1 MCLDSGADTSAGA
14 YPHPMILSCP
24 ACKTRY
30 VVPDSAIGP
39 AGRQVRCAS
48 CRHSWHQVPAPLDLG
63 TAGAE
68 APPPLSRPAPPP
80 HREPGRP
87 AAREVPPGRA
97 RAPAAAATG
106 AEPEEAPEQ
115 YDAFAHRPPFKPRR
129 NPAKTWTMLAVA
141 AGLLMLAAT
150 AAVSWFGLPDVG
162 GRFALGGGD
171 GAGSPLTI
179 EDVSSERR
187 AMASGNDMLTV
198 TGRIVNQSDKA
209 QPVPQLQGELRD
221 AQGRAVY
228 RWPIS
233 PPVPELPP
241 GQSVTF
247 NSGEVGTPRSARKV
261 NVTLAARR

>member
-1 MCLDSGADTSAGA
+1 
-14 YPHPMILSCP
+14 MILSCP

-48 CRHSWHQVPAPLDLG
+48 CRHSWHQVPPPLDLG
-63 TAGAE
+63 TGEAE
-68 APPPLSRPAPPP
+68 APPPPLAAPPP
-80 HREPGRP
+80 RREPERTVRDVPPAPARP
-87 AAREVPPGRA
+87 ASAMIGP
-97 RAPAAAATG
+97 
-106 AEPEEAPEQ
+106 EPEEESGS
-115 YDAFAHRPPFKPRR
+115 YDAFAHQPPFKPRR
-129 NPAKTWTMLAVA
+129 NPAKMWTILAIA
-141 AGLLMLAAT
+141 AALLMLAAT
-150 AAVSWFGLPDVG
+150 AAISWFGLPEFA
-162 GRFALGGGD
+162 GRFALGD
-171 GAGSPLTI
+171 RAGESPLRI
-179 EDVSSERR
+179 EAVSSERR

-198 TGRIVNQSDKA
+198 TGRIVNASDQP